1 MPSEE
6 AKHGKKKHRHICP
19 TFWAHFTP
27 WRLLLFEDLNDQTN
41 DADDHQAILKQIA
54 VSYHGITPSEKRR
67 GKLKFLPPR
76 GGTTVSSGQTLLKT
90 QNEYSI
96 NRHDPQQKR
105 NSPPLTRARS
115 LGYTMSRRSDRTNG
129 LPRRFM
135 ELVHSDRQ
143 DCPLTVTSF

>member
-1 MPSEE
+1 MVTVRL
-6 AKHGKKKHRHICP
+6 A
-19 TFWAHFTP
+19 P

-105 NSPPLTRARS
+105 SSPPLTRTRS
-115 LGYTMSRRSDRTNG
+115 LGYTMSRRAGRLRTVGPKG
-129 LPRRFM
+129 LWYK
-135 ELVHSDRQ
+135 HSNRQ
-143 DCPLTVTSF
+143 AGTLAVTSFC

>member
-1 MPSEE
+1 MVTVRL
-6 AKHGKKKHRHICP
+6 A
-19 TFWAHFTP
+19 P

-96 NRHDPQQKR
+96 NRHDPHQKQ
-105 NSPPLTRARS
+105 A
-115 LGYTMSRRSDRTNG
+115 
-129 LPRRFM
+129 PR
-135 ELVHSDRQ
+135 
-143 DCPLTVTSF
+143 P

>member
-1 MPSEE
+1 MVTVRL
-6 AKHGKKKHRHICP
+6 A
-19 TFWAHFTP
+19 P

-96 NRHDPQQKR
+96 NRHDPQQKKK
-105 NSPPLTRARS
+105 PPALDKS
-115 LGYTMSRRSDRTNG
+115 EEPG
-129 LPRRFM
+129 LYCEQKSWPFADGRPSG
-135 ELVHSDRQ
+135 LYLKHSNRQ
-143 DCPLTVTSF
+143 AEPLAVTSFC

>member
-1 MPSEE
+1 MVTVRL
-6 AKHGKKKHRHICP
+6 A
-19 TFWAHFTP
+19 P

-105 NSPPLTRARS
+105 KAPALDKGEEFSYN
-115 LGYTMSRRSDRTNG
+115 
-129 LPRRFM
+129 
-135 ELVHSDRQ
+135 VHV
-143 DCPLTVTSF
+143 LK